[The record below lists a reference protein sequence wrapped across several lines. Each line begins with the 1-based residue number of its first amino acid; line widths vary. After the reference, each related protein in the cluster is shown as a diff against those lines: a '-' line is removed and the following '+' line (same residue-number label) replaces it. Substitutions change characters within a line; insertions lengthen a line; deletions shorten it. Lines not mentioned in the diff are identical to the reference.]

1 MPTILQRF
9 NDYQSLSIDNEIGQG
24 YSVAEYENPWV
35 VTNGSLTLTPV
46 ITSENF
52 FISNRY
58 VMVISPQTTE
68 DVKITL
74 TGTGLNSLFDIED
87 DQGVDFVFTGVIK
100 SLKSGYSTSVGFKH
114 DANDISGAGFD
125 WTLPYEPVVKEH
137 KGQEWSIIRSNPLT
151 YPEPFLTIG
160 DPVYPVIE
168 ITISNAGLNDIYFTM
183 PNLVWDNGWFANTAV
198 ISAAKHMPDFYWE
211 YDKKQTEP
219 QFPFFRFLDVLTYGI
234 HDAMQVYADW
244 YEFDTSE
251 LPYDGTK
258 MSPWAISTLTN
269 TENFVEKYHRWTFQ
283 AVGYPYLRDLYD
295 TDGEPLITD
304 VQAYRKW
311 QLETSMLGRASGTKN
326 ALRDAIQFV
335 LTGDKLVSITPN
347 YLSDIWKIKV
357 ITRTSETPDT
367 NTTGDTSLNVLLAA
381 EQARP
386 VGYKIYHETVDAI
399 TLTLDNIEFGRL
411 DSAEL

>member
-9 NDYQSLSIDNEIGQG
+9 NDYQSLSIDNQIGQV
-24 YSVAEYENPWV
+24 YSVFEYPNPWV

-58 VMVISPQTTE
+58 VMVISPQTTD

-74 TGTGLNSLFDIED
+74 TGTSLNSLFDIEN
-87 DQGVDFVFTGVIK
+87 DQGSDFVFTGVIK
-100 SLKSGYSTSVGFKH
+100 CLASSFSTSTGFKH
-114 DANDISGAGFD
+114 DANNISNAGFE

-137 KGQEWSIIRSNPLT
+137 RSQEWSIIRSNPLT
-151 YPEPFLTIG
+151 YPEPFVTAGSPI
-160 DPVYPVIE
+160 YPKIE

-183 PNLVWDNGWFANTAV
+183 PNLVWDNGWFTNTAV
-198 ISAAKHMPDFYWE
+198 VSAIKHMPDFYWE
-211 YDKKQTEP
+211 YDKNQTKP

-258 MSPWAISTLTN
+258 TSPWAISTLTN
-269 TENFVEKYHRWTFQ
+269 PENFIEKYHRWTFQ
-283 AVGYPYLRDLYD
+283 VVGYPYLRDLYD
-295 TDGEPLITD
+295 AEGDSLVAD
-304 VQAYRKW
+304 VKEYRKW

-335 LTGDKLVSITPN
+335 LTGEKLVSITPN
-347 YLSDIWKIKV
+347 HLGDIWKIRV
-357 ITRTSETPDT
+357 ITRTSETPDADT
-367 NTTGDTSLNVLLAA
+367 EGDTSLNVLLAA

-386 VGYKIYHETVDAI
+386 AGYKIYHETVDAI